1 VIAEHTAKEDQ
12 WWRVTAEVY
21 RLARWL
27 DDSKIH
33 NHARLVLAGNELRN
47 SRLFGLR
54 TTRNGFVGLLVV
66 VIPLPLQKSV
76 TADRAARAALT
87 SNAVRVIGYDLPWT
101 CALWRRNHASHLP
114 VAMTSKLVERPPLG
128 CDGLS
133 AAEALILFSNVP
145 TRVAPIRQLVLRQKA
160 ANQGYRSD

>member
-1 VIAEHTAKEDQ
+1 MAAHTAKEDQ

-33 NHARLVLAGNELRN
+33 NQPLLVLAGNEPRN
-47 SRLFGLR
+47 ATFFGLR
-54 TTRNGFVGLLVV
+54 TTRNGFVGLLVL
-66 VIPLPLQKSV
+66 VIPLLLQKSV
-76 TADRAARAALT
+76 TADRAALT